1 MRAEMVE
8 HGGFVWILPVVLSS
22 DKILHIYLNKTVEPK
37 TPATGFRAKIR
48 PKSTHTPIESS
59 CCGLFIDGI
68 TTLTGMDLK

>member
-1 MRAEMVE
+1 MVE

-37 TPATGFRAKIR
+37 TPATGFDGTKIR

-59 CCGLFIDGI
+59 RCGLFIDGM
-68 TTLTGMDLK
+68 TTLMF